1 MAGYHCLMPTAFL
14 SLHPIPNL
22 LAFFRCNHITN
33 LSICPRCNPY
43 PIYQHFPLQNIPS
56 INISLCKIYHPSIF
70 PIAIHSQFVCIP
82 LCYKSPN
89 NPISSHFIALTHNG
103 GTKTK
108 NVRGRE
114 STGHSL
120 LFIYVTARL
129 FWQGDGN

>member
-1 MAGYHCLMPTAFL
+1 MGCRFYQPFRSPQGDNCMAGYHCLMPTAFL

-22 LAFFRCNHITN
+22 LAFF
-33 LSICPRCNPY
+33 
-43 PIYQHFPLQNIPS
+43 
-56 INISLCKIYHPSIF
+56 
-70 PIAIHSQFVCIP
+70 FVAF
-82 LCYKSPN
+82 SFPN
-89 NPISSHFIALTHNG
+89 NPISSHFIALTHNV

>member
-1 MAGYHCLMPTAFL
+1 MAGYHCLMPKGIIL
-14 SLHPIPNL
+14 RCVPMPNL
-22 LAFFRCNHITN
+22 LAFF
-33 LSICPRCNPY
+33 
-43 PIYQHFPLQNIPS
+43 
-56 INISLCKIYHPSIF
+56 
-70 PIAIHSQFVCIP
+70 FVAF
-82 LCYKSPN
+82 SFPN